1 MGYRSQ
7 VAGCFS
13 VDRVR
18 KEIPNRTDVNGDP
31 KYEYDYDKAKFKEMV
46 GFIKLSRF
54 WELWNSKPDSE
65 SFGWKDGAFILYG
78 SDWKWYPDYDDVKA
92 WDELWESM
100 QEVEGIS
107 GYFVRVGEEQADIEE
122 MEFGDDP
129 CTDYFHAFSAMQF
142 DGDSFLGE
150 RQTDDEENKAKQAPT
165 NQEKESCGSSVAD
178 TTQA

>member
-7 VAGCFS
+7 VAGCIS
-13 VDRVR
+13 VDREER
-18 KEIPNRTDVNGDP
+18 HDEQGKS
-31 KYEYDYDKAKFKEMV
+31 YSYYDKAKFKEMV

-54 WELWNSKPDSE
+54 WELWNGKADSD

-100 QEVEGIS
+100 QKVEGIS

-142 DGDSFLGE
+142 DGDSFLGKRDIDDYE
-150 RQTDDEENKAKQAPT
+150 KEQGEQTQT
-165 NQEKESCGSSVAD
+165 NTQEKSCGGSVAQSA
-178 TTQA
+178 QA